1 MVMNVHVHQLKIL
14 KSIFNSATEQV
25 PLQMKIPKPSFILQ
39 PKIFLK
45 PSKTADRCN
54 LVFRQLVNS
63 ADPDV
68 VLGTAFLK
76 GVYTWFVDPVE
87 GDNDDGTKKS
97 KWLPHLKYRSKT
109 LNLM

>member
-1 MVMNVHVHQLKIL
+1 
-14 KSIFNSATEQV
+14 
-25 PLQMKIPKPSFILQ
+25 
-39 PKIFLK
+39 LK

-87 GDNDDGTKKS
+87 GDNDDGTKKVKMATS
-97 KWLPHLKYRSKT
+97 FKVPL
-109 LNLM
+109 

>member
-1 MVMNVHVHQLKIL
+1 M
-14 KSIFNSATEQV
+14 
-25 PLQMKIPKPSFILQ
+25 
-39 PKIFLK
+39 K

-63 ADPDV
+63 ADNEV

-87 GDNDDGTKKS
+87 GDNDDGTKKVKMATS
-97 KWLPHLKYRSKT
+97 FKVPL
-109 LNLM
+109 